1 MSVASLEGFAP
12 RHRKG
17 RIVSNGESSDCF
29 IFNARALARDVMLM
43 LMHLNFSGLISIC
56 TGTLLQNLGFRKGEE
71 RYPER

>member
-1 MSVASLEGFAP
+1 MVVASLEGFAP

-43 LMHLNFSGLISIC
+43 LMHLNFSGLSLF
-56 TGTLLQNLGFRKGEE
+56 LLCFKIWELEGEE